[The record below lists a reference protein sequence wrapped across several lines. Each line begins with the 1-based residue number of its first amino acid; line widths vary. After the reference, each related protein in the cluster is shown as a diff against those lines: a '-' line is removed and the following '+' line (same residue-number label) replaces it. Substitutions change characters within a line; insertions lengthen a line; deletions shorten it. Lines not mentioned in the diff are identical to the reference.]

1 MKEGSTDKENS
12 AVCLRKRNDGDTFDK
27 RNLEAF
33 MRLLREKMNR
43 VILSVMMSVLVCGFF
58 TNVCEQKGTLAW
70 WGFLYPEFCMVEAK
84 MAEESGQEET
94 RTENESGG
102 FYTKDGVKISFW
114 LAKVFDW

>member
-1 MKEGSTDKENS
+1 
-12 AVCLRKRNDGDTFDK
+12 
-27 RNLEAF
+27 
-33 MRLLREKMNR
+33 MRILREKMNR

-58 TNVCEQKGTLAW
+58 TNVCEQKGMLAW

-84 MAEESGQEET
+84 MAEESDTVEYDTVESET
-94 RTENESGG
+94 ESESSS